1 MAKNK
6 FNPYKYFTS
15 KKLPVG
21 YYVSKENI
29 PNRSVSIKSLKG
41 KIFVINCSAEEH
53 LERAFST
60 QMKKIRK
67 IEKDFGVVCT
77 GGGMW
82 VGGSEYDNDF
92 EFTEETLQ
100 NLAAVTGEK
109 I

>member
-29 PNRSVSIKSLKG
+29 PNRVVSIKSLEG
-41 KIFVINCSAEEH
+41 KIFVINCSDEEH
-53 LERAFST
+53 FGRAFST
-60 QMKKIRK
+60 QRKKIRK

-82 VGGSEYDNDF
+82 VGDSVYNNDF
-92 EFTEETLQ
+92 EFTKETLE

-109 I
+109 L

>member
-29 PNRSVSIKSLKG
+29 LNRAVSIKSLKN

-53 LERAFST
+53 FNRAFST
-60 QMKKIRK
+60 KMKKIRK

-77 GGGMW
+77 GGGILI
-82 VGGSEYDNDF
+82 GGSEYDNDF

-100 NLAAVTGEK
+100 NLAAVTDEK